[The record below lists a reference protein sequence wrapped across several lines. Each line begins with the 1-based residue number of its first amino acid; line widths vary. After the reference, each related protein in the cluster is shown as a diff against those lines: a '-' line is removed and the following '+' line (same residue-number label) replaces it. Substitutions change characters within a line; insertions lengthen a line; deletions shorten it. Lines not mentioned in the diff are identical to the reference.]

1 MKLRTY
7 VGYIFLS
14 ITLLGCTAKD
24 ETVPPPSPEMVK
36 AHKNTR
42 TVAQMNKKLTSF
54 RRPIQGTYL
63 SRQKRETSKEIYALI
78 HDTKQ
83 YKNEMRRFTKLHP
96 VKRKKTNIRKIK
108 RKKITKKIV
117 TKKVISENENKL
129 KFY

>member
-7 VGYIFLS
+7 VGYIFLGM
-14 ITLLGCTAKD
+14 TLLGCTAKD
-24 ETVPPPSPEMVK
+24 ETIPPPSVK
-36 AHKNTR
+36 IVKEYKNTR
-42 TVAQMNKKLTSF
+42 TVAEMNKKLTSF

-78 HDTKQ
+78 YDTKQ
-83 YKNEMRRFTKLHP
+83 YKNDMQRFTKLHP
-96 VKRKKTNIRKIK
+96 VKRKKKRVKKIK

-117 TKKVISENENKL
+117 TKKVSSENENKL